1 MLLLFNVAVGLY
13 FRGVELFFPTFLQEN
28 RAIDSMWA
36 SIAFTLVLAVGVP
49 GQWIGGKTADR
60 VGSKKVLIATSLG
73 VCLSLLF
80 LLLMPFYI
88 VGVAIFIILYGISFY
103 AHQPA
108 INSLTG
114 LLSSQ
119 NQRGAVYGIFFFTSF
134 GIGSLSQFMSGYI
147 ADTISLEAAFY
158 ILTIFA
164 LIALFLSLKLPEKR
178 ETR

>member
-1 MLLLFNVAVGLY
+1 
-13 FRGVELFFPTFLQEN
+13 
-28 RAIDSMWA
+28 
-36 SIAFTLVLAVGVP
+36 
-49 GQWIGGKTADR
+49 
-60 VGSKKVLIATSLG
+60 VLIATSLG

-80 LLLMPFYI
+80 LLVIPFYV
-88 VGVAIFIILYGISFY
+88 VGVATFIILYGICFY

-158 ILTIFA
+158 MLTIFA
-164 LIALFLSLKLPEKR
+164 LVALFLSLKLPEKR
-178 ETR
+178 ETK